1 MTIDN
6 PAQEKQVPP
15 SGRPRLPISVKV
27 AVKDFWHSLRETAEL
42 VFSSSTAIIG
52 MSVVLIWVA
61 VAVFAPLITAHPP
74 LEQDYKNINKA
85 PSAQHVLGTDN
96 LGRDVWSRVAYGAR
110 TILSLGPLSV
120 FVAFLVGLAL
130 GLPAGY
136 YGGWVD
142 EIVMRALDALMAF
155 PTILLYMII
164 ISALGPS
171 SFNVVIAIAIGGAPG
186 IARLVRAL
194 TMDIRTREY
203 VSAAKLRGD
212 SDFMIMLREILPNCR
227 GPLIVDFLLRIGY
240 AAFYIGTLGFLGL
253 GLPPPTPDWGGMVQE
268 GHSHMTANIWPV
280 LAATLAIVTLVIGLN
295 MFADGLREES
305 MRYQ

>member
-1 MTIDN
+1 MGTENLTVQKPMQKTSSRSFDAIRDFAEVIFAS
-6 PAQEKQVPP
+6 PT
-15 SGRPRLPISVKV
+15 
-27 AVKDFWHSLRETAEL
+27 AV
-42 VFSSSTAIIG
+42 IG
-52 MSVVLIWVA
+52 LSIVLIWVLIA
-61 VAVFAPLITAHPP
+61 IFAPFITSYSP
-74 LEQDYKNINKA
+74 LAQDYKLIDKG
-85 PSAQHVLGTDN
+85 PSTAHILGTDH

-110 TILSLGPLSV
+110 TILMLGPLSV
-120 FVAFLVGLAL
+120 FVAFLCGIAL

-136 YGGWVD
+136 YRGWID
-142 EIVMRALDALMAF
+142 ETVMRVLDSFMAF

-164 ISALGPS
+164 ISAVGAS
-171 SFNVVIAIAIGGAPG
+171 SINVVIAIAIGGAPG

-212 SDFMIMLREILPNCR
+212 PDIVIMLREILPNCR

-268 GHSHMTANIWPV
+268 GHSHMMSNVWPV
-280 LAATLAIVTLVIGLN
+280 LSATLAIVTLVVGLN
-295 MFADGLREES
+295 MFADGLREET

>member
-1 MTIDN
+1 MATENISMTK
-6 PAQEKQVPP
+6 PTSRFVLALR
-15 SGRPRLPISVKV
+15 G
-27 AVKDFWHSLRETAEL
+27 FWKGAREFGEL
-42 VFSSSTAIIG
+42 IFSSPTAVIG
-52 MSVVLIWVA
+52 LVVVLAWVF
-61 VAVFAPLITAHPP
+61 VAIFAPLITTYSP
-74 LEQDYKNINKA
+74 LEQDYKNINKKPTA
-85 PSAQHVLGTDN
+85 EHVLGTDT
-96 LGRDVWSRVAYGAR
+96 LGRDVWARVAYGAR
-110 TILSLGPLSV
+110 TILSLGPISV

-142 EIVMRALDALMAF
+142 ELIMRILDALMAF

-164 ISALGPS
+164 ISAVGASP
-171 SFNVVIAIAIGGAPG
+171 FNVVIAIAIGGAPG

-194 TMDIRTREY
+194 TMDIRTHEY
-203 VSAAKLRGD
+203 VAAAKLRGD
-212 SDFMIMLREILPNCR
+212 SDIMIMLREILPNSR

-253 GLPPPTPDWGGMVQE
+253 GIPPPTPDWGGMVQE
-268 GHSHMTANIWPV
+268 GHSRMSANIWPV
-280 LAATLAIVTLVIGLN
+280 LSATMAIVTLVIGLN

>member
-1 MTIDN
+1 MATEN
-6 PAQEKQVPP
+6 
-15 SGRPRLPISVKV
+15 L
-27 AVKDFWHSLRETAEL
+27 AVKNHTPSPLVTGLGEMWKSLKEAVGL
-42 VFSSSTAIIG
+42 IFSSPTAVIG
-52 MSVVLIWVA
+52 LVIVLAWVFIA
-61 VAVFAPLITAHPP
+61 LFAPMLTNHGP
-74 LEQDYKNINKA
+74 LEQDYKFINKPPTA
-85 PSAQHVLGTDN
+85 GHILGTDN

-120 FVAFLVGLAL
+120 FVAFLVGIAL
-130 GLPAGY
+130 GLPSGY
-136 YGGWVD
+136 YGGWID
-142 EIVMRALDALMAF
+142 ETIMRVLDSLMAF

-171 SFNVVIAIAIGGAPG
+171 AFNVVIAIAIGGAPG

-194 TMDIRTREY
+194 AMDIRTREY

-212 SDFMIMLREILPNCR
+212 NDLVIMLREILPNCR
-227 GPLIVDFLLRIGY
+227 GPLIVDFLMRIGY

-268 GHSHMTANIWPV
+268 GHSRMLANIWPV
-280 LAATLAIVTLVIGLN
+280 LSATLAIVSLVIGLN
-295 MFADGLREES
+295 LFADGVREES

>member
-1 MTIDN
+1 MAAENISMT
-6 PAQEKQVPP
+6 KT
-15 SGRPRLPISVKV
+15 SSRFSVALKE
-27 AVKDFWHSLRETAEL
+27 FWNSLKEL
-42 VFSSSTAIIG
+42 TELIFSSPTA
-52 MSVVLIWVA
+52 VVGLVIVLAWVL
-61 VAVFAPLITAHPP
+61 VAIFAPLITSYSP
-74 LEQDYKNINKA
+74 LEQDYKNINKD
-85 PSAQHVLGTDN
+85 PSAAHILGTDN
-96 LGRDVWSRVAYGAR
+96 LGRDVWARVAFGAR
-110 TILSLGPLSV
+110 TILSLGPISV

-142 EIVMRALDALMAF
+142 ELVMRILDALMAF

-164 ISALGPS
+164 ISALGAS

-212 SDFMIMLREILPNCR
+212 SDIMIMLREILPNSR

-268 GHSHMTANIWPV
+268 GHSHMTSNIWPV
-280 LAATLAIVTLVIGLN
+280 LSATFAIVTLVIGLN

>member
-1 MTIDN
+1 MATENISMTKSTSRFVLTLRGIWKGL
-6 PAQEKQVPP
+6 QE
-15 SGRPRLPISVKV
+15 L
-27 AVKDFWHSLRETAEL
+27 AEL
-42 VFSSSTAIIG
+42 IFASPTAVIG
-52 MSVVLIWVA
+52 LVVVLAWVF
-61 VAVFAPLITAHPP
+61 VAIFAPLITTYSP
-74 LEQDYKNINKA
+74 LEQDYKNINQKPTA
-85 PSAQHVLGTDN
+85 AHVLGTDN
-96 LGRDVWSRVAYGAR
+96 LGRDVWTRVAYGAR
-110 TILSLGPLSV
+110 TILSLGPISV
-120 FVAFLVGLAL
+120 FVAFLIGLAL

-136 YGGWVD
+136 YQGWVD
-142 EIVMRALDALMAF
+142 ELIMRILDALMAF

-164 ISALGPS
+164 ISAVGASP
-171 SFNVVIAIAIGGAPG
+171 FNVVIAIAIGGAPG

-203 VSAAKLRGD
+203 VAAAKLRGD
-212 SDFMIMLREILPNCR
+212 SDIMIMLREILPNSR

-268 GHSHMTANIWPV
+268 GHSRMSANIWPV
-280 LAATLAIVTLVIGLN
+280 LSATMAIVTLVIGLN

>member
-1 MTIDN
+1 MGIENLAMT
-6 PAQEKQVPP
+6 KQIPSKAP
-15 SGRPRLPISVKV
+15 SGPMRFLKGAWKSIKDLADVIFASPT
-27 AVKDFWHSLRETAEL
+27 AVIGL
-42 VFSSSTAIIG
+42 V
-52 MSVVLIWVA
+52 VVIIWVSI
-61 VAVFAPLITAHPP
+61 AVFAPVITRHNP
-74 LEQDYKNINKA
+74 LEQDYMQVNKG
-85 PSAQHVLGTDN
+85 PSAQHPLGTDD

-110 TILSLGPLSV
+110 TILLLGPLSV
-120 FVAFLVGLAL
+120 LMAFVIGIAL

-136 YGGWVD
+136 YQGWVD
-142 EIVMRALDALMAF
+142 ETVMRVLDSFMAF

-164 ISALGPS
+164 ISAVGAS
-171 SFNVVIAIAIGGAPG
+171 SVNVVIAIAIGGAPG

-203 VSAAKLRGD
+203 VAAAKLRGEPD
-212 SDFMIMLREILPNCR
+212 LIIMLREILPNCR

-268 GHSHMTANIWPV
+268 GHSHMTVNIWPV
-280 LAATLAIVTLVIGLN
+280 LSATLAIVTLVIGLN
-295 MFADGLREES
+295 MFADGLREET

>member
-1 MTIDN
+1 MAQMT
-6 PAQEKQVPP
+6 
-15 SGRPRLPISVKV
+15 GTL
-27 AVKDFWHSLRETAEL
+27 KDLRAANRARQWERTKEAITV
-42 VFSSSTAIIG
+42 VFASKTAIFGLAI
-52 MSVVLIWVA
+52 VLIWVLIA
-61 VAVFAPLITAHPP
+61 IFAPLLTRYDP
-74 LEQDYKNINKA
+74 LAQDYLTINKG
-85 PSAQHVLGTDN
+85 PSAEHFLGTDH
-96 LGRDVWSRVAYGAR
+96 LGRDVWSRIAFGAR
-110 TILSLGPLSV
+110 TILTLGPLSV
-120 FVAFLVGLAL
+120 FVAFLLGIAL

-142 EIVMRALDALMAF
+142 ETVMRILDAIMSF

-164 ISALGPS
+164 ISAVGAS
-171 SFNVVIAIAIGGAPG
+171 AFNVVIAIAIGGAPG

-203 VSAAKLRGD
+203 VAAAKLRGD
-212 SDFMIMLREILPNCR
+212 HDVQIMLHEILPNCR

-268 GHSHMTANIWPV
+268 GHSRMMVNVWPV
-280 LAATLAIVTLVIGLN
+280 LSATVAIVTLVIGLN
-295 MFADGLREES
+295 LFADGLREES

>member
-1 MTIDN
+1 MAIEQLAGKKAN
-6 PAQEKQVPP
+6 RA
-15 SGRPRLPISVKV
+15 GGPILALK
-27 AVKDFWHSLRETAEL
+27 ALWKTLRNLAEL
-42 VFSSSTAIIG
+42 VFSSPTAVVG
-52 MSVVLIWVA
+52 LVMVLIWVL
-61 VAVFAPLITAHPP
+61 VAVFAPLITTHDP
-74 LEQDYKNINKA
+74 LYQDYKQIDKG
-85 PSAQHVLGTDN
+85 PSAQHVLGTDD
-96 LGRDVWSRVAYGAR
+96 LGRDVWARIAYGAR
-110 TILSLGPLSV
+110 TILTLGPLSV
-120 FVAFLVGLAL
+120 LVAFLCGVAL

-136 YGGWVD
+136 FGGWVD
-142 EIVMRALDALMAF
+142 ELVMRILDSFMAF

-164 ISALGPS
+164 ISAVGAS

-203 VSAAKLRGD
+203 VAAAKLRGEP
-212 SDFMIMLREILPNCR
+212 DFVIMLREILPNCR

-280 LAATLAIVTLVIGLN
+280 LCATLAIVTLVIGLN

>member
-1 MTIDN
+1 MTEMTVSSKDVRAAN
-6 PAQEKQVPP
+6 RARQWE
-15 SGRPRLPISVKV
+15 RVKEAIAIV
-27 AVKDFWHSLRETAEL
+27 FASKTAVFGLS
-42 VFSSSTAIIG
+42 I
-52 MSVVLIWVA
+52 VLIWVLIA
-61 VAVFAPLITAHPP
+61 AFAPFLTHYDP
-74 LEQDYKNINKA
+74 LAQDYLTINKG
-85 PSAQHVLGTDN
+85 PSAEHFLGTDH
-96 LGRDVWSRVAYGAR
+96 LGRDVWARIAFGAR
-110 TILSLGPLSV
+110 TILTLGPLSV
-120 FVAFLVGLAL
+120 FVAFLLGIAL

-142 EIVMRALDALMAF
+142 ETVMRILDAIMSF

-164 ISALGPS
+164 ISAVGAS
-171 SFNVVIAIAIGGAPG
+171 AFNVVIAIAIGGAPG

-203 VSAAKLRGD
+203 VAAAKLRGD
-212 SDFMIMLREILPNCR
+212 RDIQIMLHEILPNCR

-268 GHSHMTANIWPV
+268 GHSRMMANVWPV
-280 LAATLAIVTLVIGLN
+280 LSATIAIVTLVIGLN
-295 MFADGLREES
+295 LFADGLREES

>member
-1 MTIDN
+1 MAQMTGTLKDLRAANRARQWERTKEAITVVF
-6 PAQEKQVPP
+6 ASKT
-15 SGRPRLPISVKV
+15 
-27 AVKDFWHSLRETAEL
+27 AVFGL
-42 VFSSSTAIIG
+42 AI
-52 MSVVLIWVA
+52 VLIWVLIA
-61 VAVFAPLITAHPP
+61 IFAPLLTRYDP
-74 LEQDYKNINKA
+74 LAQDYLTINKG
-85 PSAQHVLGTDN
+85 PSAEHFLGTDH
-96 LGRDVWSRVAYGAR
+96 LGRDVWSRIAFGAR
-110 TILSLGPLSV
+110 TILTLGPLSV
-120 FVAFLVGLAL
+120 FVAFLLGIAL

-142 EIVMRALDALMAF
+142 ETVMRILDAIMSF

-164 ISALGPS
+164 ISAVGAS
-171 SFNVVIAIAIGGAPG
+171 AFNVVIAIAIGGAPG

-203 VSAAKLRGD
+203 VAAAKLRGD
-212 SDFMIMLREILPNCR
+212 HDVQIMLHEILPNCR

-268 GHSHMTANIWPV
+268 GHSRMMANVWPV
-280 LAATLAIVTLVIGLN
+280 LSATVAIVTLVIGLN
-295 MFADGLREES
+295 LFADGLREES

>member
-1 MTIDN
+1 MTTEQIA
-6 PAQEKQVPP
+6 PLKAAPPPGEAKIPSALQVAL
-15 SGRPRLPISVKV
+15 S
-27 AVKDFWHSLRETAEL
+27 DFWNSLKEFAEL
-42 VFSSSTAIIG
+42 VFSSPTAVVG
-52 MSVVLIWVA
+52 LTVVLIWVL
-61 VAVFAPLITAHPP
+61 VAVFAPLLTTYTP
-74 LEQDYKNINKA
+74 LEQDYKFVNKP

-96 LGRDVWSRVAYGAR
+96 LGRDVWSRVAFGAR

-120 FVAFLVGLAL
+120 FVAFLVGLVL

-142 EIVMRALDALMAF
+142 EIVMRVLDALMAF

-203 VSAAKLRGD
+203 VAAAKLRGD
-212 SDFMIMLREILPNCR
+212 RDFMIMLREILPNCR
-227 GPLIVDFLLRIGY
+227 GPLIVDFLLQIGY

-268 GHSHMTANIWPV
+268 GHSHMTANICRSYPPRSPSSRSS
-280 LAATLAIVTLVIGLN
+280 LA
-295 MFADGLREES
+295 
-305 MRYQ
+305 